1 MTGTIGGAAP
11 ACTDWARGQRLD
23 PIGTAGY
30 YQGFVLVEQPLPWPT
45 DVGQVPEL
53 SGVARLAAQADMRFQ
68 AIVGAQSASDG
79 LPERPAGE
87 RRVICYRPASSM
99 SAPGVG
105 AAPLTR
111 SELLAP
117 VSALTEALAELL
129 ASPTPEAK
137 VDAGPAGGSEPV
149 VDVLVCTHGR
159 RDICCGGRGMD
170 LVAELVEQPVMSA
183 TTVRL
188 WRTSHTGGHRFAPTC
203 IVLPSATLW
212 AWADA
217 ALVVNAVTATGP
229 VEGVVDRYRGCAC
242 LGTPAHQA
250 VERAVLAEVGWPLL
264 ASARRAT
271 DAGDGLVVLETD
283 VAGTWEAVVH
293 EGRRVPQPECRTDP
307 GMATKFGVEWVVEG
321 LRQVVVV

>member
-1 MTGTIGGAAP
+1 
-11 ACTDWARGQRLD
+11 
-23 PIGTAGY
+23 
-30 YQGFVLVEQPLPWPT
+30 
-45 DVGQVPEL
+45 
-53 SGVARLAAQADMRFQ
+53 
-68 AIVGAQSASDG
+68 
-79 LPERPAGE
+79 
-87 RRVICYRPASSM
+87 M